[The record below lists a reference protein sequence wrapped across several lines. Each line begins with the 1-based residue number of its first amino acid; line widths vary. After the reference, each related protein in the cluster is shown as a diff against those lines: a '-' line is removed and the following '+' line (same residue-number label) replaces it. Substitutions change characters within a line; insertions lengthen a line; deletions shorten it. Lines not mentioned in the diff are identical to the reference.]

1 MKTILMLA
9 IASLLLIGA
18 AAAEDAIDL
27 STIGKKK
34 VMTSDLETVVI
45 KYTPLPANV
54 DFDAVDVRVLGR
66 SFGTFD
72 TMPRMEPMLLS
83 GPAPITYTPS
93 FSISISNVTSSRTSV
108 YTPPIAVGNLTLV
121 TPTIMIS
128 RKLGSAS

>member
-9 IASLLLIGA
+9 VASLLLIGT

-45 KYTPLPANV
+45 KYTPLPTNV

-72 TMPRMEPMLLS
+72 TTPRMEPMLLS
-83 GPAPITYTPS
+83 GPAPIAYTPS

-108 YTPPIAVGNLTLV
+108 YTPSIAVGNLTLV